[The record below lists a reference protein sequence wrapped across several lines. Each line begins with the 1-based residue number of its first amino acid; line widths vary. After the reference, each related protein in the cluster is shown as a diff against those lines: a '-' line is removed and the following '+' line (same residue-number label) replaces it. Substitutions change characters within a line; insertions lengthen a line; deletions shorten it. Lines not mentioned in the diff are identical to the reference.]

1 MASNITTAAEAN
13 VITTSDMVKA
23 REVDLVQQFTHT
35 NLAGFVKALGT
46 TRSIAMPAGTTLYVY
61 QTTGTLQSG
70 TVAEGDVIPL
80 SKYART
86 KSLAG
91 EITLKKWRKAV
102 TAEAIQKSGR
112 QEAINE
118 TDKKLISD
126 IQKGI
131 RTDFFTDLATY
142 GAAGTAVAGNGL
154 QETLALAWGK
164 LQVLFEDDTAQ
175 AVYFVNP
182 EDISAYLGKAN
193 ITTQNAFGM
202 NYIEDFLGL
211 GTVIISSQVTK
222 GTIYAT
228 AKDNIIKYY
237 IDMNGGDLP
246 TEFNLTSDNLGLV
259 GVTSFQNNER
269 AQSEIMAMS
278 GVKFLVEYA
287 DGVVIGTVDD
297 SFLTDL
303 TVAADSPA
311 QTFPWTDKTPA
322 DFQEDVTVN
331 GGEVAGTLTF
341 IEGGLSPSGPLSGD
355 GYFLALK
362 FSNFASGL
370 TYSDV
375 QVGLMPTEGT
385 GMVTLDSDCDV
396 VFKITDKNKQ
406 KVKVVQS
413 KNGHT
418 NVQYFGLKN
427 LVLESTGV

>member
-1 MASNITTAAEAN
+1 MASNITTAAETN

-23 REVDLVQQFTHT
+23 REVDLVQRFTHT

-46 TRSIAMPAGTTLYVY
+46 TRSIPMPAGTALYVY
-61 QTTGTLQSG
+61 KTTGTLQSG
-70 TVAEGDVIPL
+70 SVPEGEVIPL
-80 SKYART
+80 SKYARE
-86 KSLAG
+86 KALAG
-91 EITLKKWRKAV
+91 EITLKKWRKAT

-182 EDISAYLGKAN
+182 EDISAYLGAAN

-287 DGVVIGTVDD
+287 DGVVIGTIDD
-297 SFLTDL
+297 SFLADL
-303 TVAADSPA
+303 TVAADSPT
-311 QTFPWTDKTPA
+311 QTFPWTDKKPE
-322 DFQEDVTVN
+322 DFQDDVTVS

-341 IEGGLSPSGPLSGD
+341 IEGGLSPSGYLSGD

-375 QVGLMPTEGT
+375 QVGLMPSEGA

-413 KNGHT
+413 KGGHT